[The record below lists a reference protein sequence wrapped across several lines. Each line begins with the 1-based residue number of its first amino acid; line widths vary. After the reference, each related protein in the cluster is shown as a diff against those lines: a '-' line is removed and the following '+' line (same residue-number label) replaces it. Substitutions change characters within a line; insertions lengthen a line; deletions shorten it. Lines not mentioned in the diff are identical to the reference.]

1 MKKNNIK
8 NKFFKSTIK
17 IVGNKG
23 LSKKFLGK
31 AIKNYLVQNSKT
43 NEIIVNGYRM
53 LLDEDDVMQMSLFDY
68 DPIETKIVRT
78 HVKKKDITVDIGAN
92 MGYYTLLMAK
102 QGAEVFSYEPEPK
115 NFELLKKKIAL
126 NDFSLNVKLY
136 NKAVSDFNGNS
147 KLILAAKPEY
157 GAGKHKLDTNRFGKE
172 SIDVEVTKIELD
184 KIDFA
189 KIDVEGTELHVLRGM
204 KSLPNKML
212 IEFNAKN
219 LKESGSDYK
228 DFFNFIEKYKI
239 KQISKTGLDEL
250 DYDELLNL
258 NDLAA
263 NLFLY

>member
-1 MKKNNIK
+1 M
-8 NKFFKSTIK
+8 
-17 IVGNKG
+17 
-23 LSKKFLGK
+23 
-31 AIKNYLVQNSKT
+31 
-43 NEIIVNGYRM
+43 E
-53 LLDEDDVMQMSLFDY
+53 
-68 DPIETKIVRT
+68 
-78 HVKKKDITVDIGAN
+78 
-92 MGYYTLLMAK
+92 
-102 QGAEVFSYEPEPK
+102 
-115 NFELLKKKIAL
+115 
-126 NDFSLNVKLY
+126 
-136 NKAVSDFNGNS
+136 
-147 KLILAAKPEY
+147 
-157 GAGKHKLDTNRFGKE
+157 
-172 SIDVEVTKIELD
+172 

-250 DYDELLNL
+250 DYDKLLNL